1 VLVKTLILKE
11 LTLYWRDRKAI
22 GLLLVLPLFFIWL
35 FVQVLSP
42 YLFSSRYS
50 QAFEIAFVDE
60 DQTFNTK
67 MISRQLEELDYM
79 KGFIT
84 VHKTERTQAMRMLET
99 NRIAGAIMI
108 PKGFTAS
115 LYSGDNYPVEFIGN
129 RTRKEQADQ
138 IKNQLISAM
147 NDLSAGQSAVKAVWH
162 AARDGGA
169 SAEQL
174 DRVMKDSVLDF
185 MMRAL
190 GRNEIYE
197 EITLSS
203 IPQVRF
209 PEYFTSAL
217 AVVFVSFLGIRGSRS
232 LAEEKELGM
241 LDRFRAAPVGMWQ
254 VFTGKFFGIFLLLW
268 IQTALLVIGASLLF
282 DNYLGAQPASFLF
295 VFTATA
301 FAVASWSFLLAV
313 LGLFSKGTELLGYIG
328 TFFLAIIGGN
338 IYPLFSLSDSL
349 QTASEFTFTRWAMHG
364 MLKIFSGDESLSVW
378 PETRMLLI
386 IGCVLLTIAAI
397 LLPFVGRK

>member
-1 VLVKTLILKE
+1 MLVKTLILKE

-203 IPQVRF
+203 IPQVSF

-241 LDRFRAAPVGMWQ
+241 LDRFRAASVGMWQ